1 MKKSELQNLA
11 LLECRNGRKLRFM
24 KDCFITDELEVLDQ
38 DAYDEDLIYAY
49 SDKKNDVIRV
59 FDDTSEEGNIKLA
72 WERQEINWD
81 KVPIG
86 TKVLVRNSNNEN
98 WKARCFYKSHR
109 EDFYV
114 IDEGLFRIEKY
125 KLCKLAEEPVTAK
138 ELYDLRPCKDDR
150 YCCYNDT
157 QECSECVLDKV
168 LKKYN
173 VTRK

>member
-11 LLECRNGRKLRFM
+11 LLECRNGRKLRFI

-49 SDKKNDVIRV
+49 SDKKNDVMRV
-59 FDDTSEEGNIKLA
+59 FDDTSEEGNIKLV

-98 WKARCFYKSHR
+98 WKARRFYKSHR

>member
-98 WKARCFYKSHR
+98 WKARRFYKSHR

-114 IDEGLFRIEKY
+114 IYEGLFRIEKY
-125 KLCKLAEEPVTAK
+125 KLCKLAEEPVTV
-138 ELYDLRPCKDDR
+138 EEMVNLIPCIIDDT
-150 YCCYNDT
+150 CKKPSGTLCKNCIAEAILKNYN
-157 QECSECVLDKV
+157 LI
-168 LKKYN
+168 
-173 VTRK
+173 RK